1 MTSQTPSVLV
11 NAHNHNAEN
20 PLWHQ
25 QHGLVYWTDI
35 PNGRLFRYDPTP
47 KNAAKDYEQIYTGEP
62 VGGFTIQADGSLLL
76 LKTNGT
82 VETWREGKVTSV
94 VEEIAEVKGTRFNDA
109 IADPEG
115 RVFSGTM
122 AKDNIKGRLYR
133 IDPDGSIQE
142 ILQGLLV
149 PNGMGFSLDYRYFY
163 LTDSD
168 QHAIFRFDYDRATG
182 HISNQ
187 QSLIKIPT
195 DKGVPDGMTVDSE
208 GYIWS
213 ARWNGSAVYRYSP
226 EGQEVLRIDLPTPKV
241 SCVAFGG
248 ADYHQLLISTAREGQ
263 AIAKDNVAGELFH
276 LRVAFTGQPEL
287 LSRIGL

>member
-1 MTSQTPSVLV
+1 M
-11 NAHNHNAEN
+11 
-20 PLWHQ
+20 
-25 QHGLVYWTDI
+25 
-35 PNGRLFRYDPTP
+35 PNGRLFRDEPTP

-133 IDPDGSIQE
+133 IDPDGSIHE
-142 ILQGLLV
+142 ILQVLLV
-149 PNGMGFSLDYRYFY
+149 PIGMGVSLDYRYFY

-168 QHAIFRFDYDRATG
+168 QHAICRFDYDLATV
-182 HISNQ
+182 HICNQ
-187 QSLIKIPT
+187 LSLIKIPT
-195 DKGVPDGMTVDSE
+195 DKGVPDGMTVD
-208 GYIWS
+208 
-213 ARWNGSAVYRYSP
+213 
-226 EGQEVLRIDLPTPKV
+226 
-241 SCVAFGG
+241 
-248 ADYHQLLISTAREGQ
+248 
-263 AIAKDNVAGELFH
+263 
-276 LRVAFTGQPEL
+276 
-287 LSRIGL
+287 